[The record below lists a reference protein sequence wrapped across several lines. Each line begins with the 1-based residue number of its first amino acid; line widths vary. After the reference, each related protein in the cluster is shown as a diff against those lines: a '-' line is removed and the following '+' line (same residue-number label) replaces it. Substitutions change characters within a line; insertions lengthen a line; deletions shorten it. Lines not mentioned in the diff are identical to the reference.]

1 MPRKI
6 GQAVTLSEA
15 YNRPFPTRFRIL
27 VDRAKARDGK
37 SQQKIAEELGFSN
50 RQTIGYYYNGSQ
62 SPSLETLAK
71 IAEYFNVTSDYLLG
85 LTDAPST
92 ELDLANAEKLTGLS
106 TNSLLNLK
114 YFTQNGDEAVKN
126 IIDRFIGSYE
136 CLQMINNALNVY
148 DASKEIRELK
158 PEDMEFKE
166 THWAEYLERVDKAE
180 QKQDAMKLYEYKAIT
195 NLQGFLKHICE
206 NGIEPCND
214 PKSENADI
222 EWYAEFNIPEM
233 GRDELDEFYNQSAD
247 FPDQGEEEEQ

>member
-85 LTDAPST
+85 LTDALT
-92 ELDLANAEKLTGLS
+92 TDKNLKGVADYTGLS
-106 TNSLLNLK
+106 ENSIKNLTFFAHEEEKGGEGFKDLLDRLFCSSQFREILNSVNNAVWAYELGNHLK
-114 YFTQNGDEAVKN
+114 EDWGKNKKITWGELAQRTDHLEKVGNSMELEEYRAVK
-126 IIDRFIGSYE
+126 S
-136 CLQMINNALNVY
+136 
-148 DASKEIRELK
+148 
-158 PEDMEFKE
+158 
-166 THWAEYLERVDKAE
+166 
-180 QKQDAMKLYEYKAIT
+180 
-195 NLQGFLKHICE
+195 LQGFINKMYKCGL
-206 NGIEPCND
+206 EPNDND
-214 PKSENADI
+214 PEQQDI
-222 EWYAEFNIPEM
+222 VWEDDFNE
-233 GRDELDEFYNQSAD
+233 GFSYN
-247 FPDQGEEEEQ
+247 EEER